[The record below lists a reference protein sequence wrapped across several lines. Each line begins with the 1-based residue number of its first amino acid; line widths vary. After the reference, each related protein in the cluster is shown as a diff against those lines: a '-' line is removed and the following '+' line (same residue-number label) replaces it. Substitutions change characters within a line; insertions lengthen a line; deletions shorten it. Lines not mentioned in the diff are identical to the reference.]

1 MITKQ
6 HFRMPLSTCHFHIV
20 FQQANGSKVNLL
32 YSTPSCYTYAKN
44 KAKVT
49 WPEKKDDFFPYAHRE
64 HAYWS
69 GYFTSRAALKGMVRD
84 TNNFLQVL
92 RIMVAIALPAITA
105 TSLINQAALLS
116 VEFRLSRCYI
126 FIYIQGIFGVG
137 YFFSAISMSLSFDA
151 LC

>member
-1 MITKQ
+1 
-6 HFRMPLSTCHFHIV
+6 MPTWHFHIV
-20 FQQANGSKVNLL
+20 LQQANGSKVNLL

-84 TNNFLQVL
+84 TNNFLQVFAEIGSYFCANSIL
-92 RIMVAIALPAITA
+92 PLLLPFYRLGTQNPSRDLAIVST
-105 TSLINQAALLS
+105 
-116 VEFRLSRCYI
+116 
-126 FIYIQGIFGVG
+126 
-137 YFFSAISMSLSFDA
+137 
-151 LC
+151 

>member
-1 MITKQ
+1 MMIPQ
-6 HFRMPLSTCHFHIV
+6 VFRSGDNNILGCHYHILV
-20 FQQANGSKVNLL
+20 FIVLQQANGSKVNLL

-84 TNNFLQVL
+84 TNNFLQVFSEYCCRVVIKL
-92 RIMVAIALPAITA
+92 VAFYHYCQNFMAEVAM
-105 TSLINQAALLS
+105 
-116 VEFRLSRCYI
+116 FW
-126 FIYIQGIFGVG
+126 GI
-137 YFFSAISMSLSFDA
+137 
-151 LC
+151 